1 MATVT
6 KEAVKREIDNVPV
19 EKLNVLY
26 KYIKDLSRVKPKKKN
41 KESLMANLRKIK
53 IEAPPD
59 FSRNIDLY
67 LNGEKTI
74 E

>member
-1 MATVT
+1 MAAVT
-6 KEAVKREIDNVPV
+6 KEAVKREIDKVPV

-41 KESLMANLRKIK
+41 KESLMANLRKVK
-53 IEAPPD
+53 IEAPQD

-67 LNGEKTI
+67 LNGEKTV